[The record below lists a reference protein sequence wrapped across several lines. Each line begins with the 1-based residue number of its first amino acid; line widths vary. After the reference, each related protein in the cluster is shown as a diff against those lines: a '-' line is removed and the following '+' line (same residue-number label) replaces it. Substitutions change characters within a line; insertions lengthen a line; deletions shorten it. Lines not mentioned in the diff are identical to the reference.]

1 MGICIV
7 RSGYG
12 GWIHRQVT
20 CVAVCAGSQ
29 NRYSTCSLAFKLR
42 CTVNKAGSCGVVRL
56 SILPS
61 QGSDPGFKSRRE
73 HSTINYSMVY
83 SHDVA
88 GVA

>member
-1 MGICIV
+1 MC
-7 RSGYG
+7 
-12 GWIHRQVT
+12 
-20 CVAVCAGSQ
+20 GS
-29 NRYSTCSLAFKLR
+29 YVYELKKHDCSLAFKLR
-42 CTVNKAGSCGVVRL
+42 CKVNKEGSCGVVRL

-73 HSTINYSMVY
+73 HSNINYSMVY